1 MIDQRARDG
10 NALLLAAGKLRGK
23 MLDSVGE
30 ADAHEGS
37 AGFGFI
43 GGAVKI
49 LGEHHVFESGEIRDE
64 MELLKDEADFFGA
77 EAREAGFI
85 QARDVGSVDDGYAGR
100 RRVEAAEN
108 IDQRGLT
115 GARRP

>member
-1 MIDQRARDG
+1 MIDQGARDG

-30 ADAHEGS
+30 ADTCERGAR
-37 AGFGFI
+37 FRFV

-49 LGEHHVFESGEIRDE
+49 LGEHHVFERGEIRDE

-77 EAREAGFI
+77 EAREASFI
-85 QARDVGSVDDGYAGR
+85 QARDIGSVDDGYAG
-100 RRVEAAEN
+100 
-108 IDQRGLT
+108 
-115 GARRP
+115 